1 MRLKNTRFNPGDI
14 LVHRESKM
22 TRMVVSIEPADSMHS
37 LSVTVRKPCGELI
50 SLSPFYLAAQYR
62 KVNF

>member
-14 LVHRESKM
+14 LVHRESKI

-37 LSVTVRKPCGELI
+37 QSVIVRKPCGELI
-50 SLSPFYLAAQYR
+50 DQSFPVLSCFP
-62 KVNF
+62 V